1 MSGNDSLG
9 TKKTLS
15 VGDRQFA
22 YYDLAAA
29 EAAGA
34 GDFAALP
41 YALKVLAE
49 NLLRHEDGV
58 TVTTDDIRR
67 SAAGPRIAAP
77 TARSPI
83 GRPGSSCRTRRAFLC
98 WLTCRRCATRW
109 CGSAAIRHRL
119 TR

>member
-58 TVTTDDIRR
+58 TVTTDDIKALGRWTEDRSSNREIAYRPARVIMPGTVVGRRR
-67 SAAGPRIAAP
+67 SACI
-77 TARSPI
+77 
-83 GRPGSSCRTRRAFLC
+83 PGESS
-98 WLTCRRCATRW
+98 RW
-109 CGSAAIRHRL
+109 
-119 TR
+119 TQ